1 METANARPWSIV
13 ARNLPDHAR
22 NPIHTNAG
30 ARAAG
35 FDRALV
41 AGVTSYAYCCHP
53 VIAAFGVDWV
63 ASGEATVR
71 FKSPVF
77 DEDRLLF
84 PVVERS
90 DGGIDIAVVAERSEQ
105 ALVQLSAWRQH
116 RAGAEPSPGEA
127 LEPVIVRLEGE
138 YGADYASRAGDEQS
152 VCADA
157 GIVHPA
163 VWPALANFVFQHQ
176 LVRGSWVHTSSVVR
190 HFGLAPVGAEA
201 EVLTVVVARR
211 LDRHGE
217 RATAD
222 VTVRVGGTIV
232 ATVEHEA
239 IIALAGGRGADST
252 T

>member
-1 METANARPWSIV
+1 VETASPLPWSIV

-53 VIAAFGVDWV
+53 VIERFGLDWV
-63 ASGEATVR
+63 ASGESAVR
-71 FKSPVF
+71 FFSPVF
-77 DEDRLLF
+77 DEDWLRF

-90 DGGIDIAVVAERSEQ
+90 DGGLDVTAFTDRLERP
-105 ALVQLSAWRQH
+105 LVELSAWR
-116 RAGAEPSPGEA
+116 RRRSDADPRPGDA
-127 LEPVIVRLEGE
+127 LESVTVLLEGE
-138 YGADYASRAGDEQS
+138 YGAEYAARAGDEQS

-157 GIVHPA
+157 GVVHPA
-163 VWPALANFVFQHQ
+163 VWPALSNFVFHHQ
-176 LVRGSWVHTSSVVR
+176 LVRGSWVHTRSLVR
-190 HFGLAPVGAEA
+190 HVALAPVGNDAEIT
-201 EVLTVVVARR
+201 TVVVARHV
-211 LDRHGE
+211 DRHGE

-222 VTVRVGGTIV
+222 VTIRVGGAVV

-239 IIALAGGRGADST
+239 IIDLTPRAAPPPA
-252 T
+252 